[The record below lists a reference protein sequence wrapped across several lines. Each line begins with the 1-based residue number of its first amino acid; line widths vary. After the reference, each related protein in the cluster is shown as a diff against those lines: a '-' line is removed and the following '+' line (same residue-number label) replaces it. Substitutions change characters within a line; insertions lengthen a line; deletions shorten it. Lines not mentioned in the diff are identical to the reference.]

1 MADSQADKGIHLNVK
16 VRSATGGMLPELFIF
31 QHELHSLFS
40 THLCFFLD
48 YRGSLLQNQE
58 NTALKKLMD
67 AYCTRENLIPASVRF
82 MFDGNRLKPT
92 DTPEKLDMEDG
103 DMIDASVEQ
112 TGGF

>member
-1 MADSQADKGIHLNVK
+1 MSEQTTDKGIHLNVK
-16 VRSATGGMLPELFIF
+16 VRSATGEEVYFKIKK
-31 QHELHSLFS
+31 
-40 THLCFFLD
+40 
-48 YRGSLLQNQE
+48 

-112 TGGF
+112 TGGY